1 MAYRLARTP
10 NLLKIYD
17 GIIREQEARG
27 FIEKVPDSNDQSS
40 VHYIPHH
47 PVRKGSSTTP
57 VWIVFNCSCRQ
68 SVDSPSLNDCLHADP
83 PFLNDLCGIL
93 IRFQQHNFAFLSDI
107 DKTFLHVQLDPRTET
122 SPVFYGCLIRLM

>member
-27 FIEKVPDSNDQSS
+27 FIEKVPDNSDQSS

-47 PVRKGSSTTP
+47 PARKDSSTTP
-57 VWIVFNCSCRQ
+57 V
-68 SVDSPSLNDCLHADP
+68 
-83 PFLNDLCGIL
+83 
-93 IRFQQHNFAFLSDI
+93 
-107 DKTFLHVQLDPRTET
+107 
-122 SPVFYGCLIRLM
+122 